1 MHAHAG
7 SLLTGRLDPD
17 SSVMIQVPPKRV
29 VYYKFKIIKF
39 SFKNIVQKAFLDWT
53 SRKK

>member
-1 MHAHAG
+1 MHEHAG

-39 SFKNIVQKAFLDWT
+39 SFNNIVQKAFLDWT